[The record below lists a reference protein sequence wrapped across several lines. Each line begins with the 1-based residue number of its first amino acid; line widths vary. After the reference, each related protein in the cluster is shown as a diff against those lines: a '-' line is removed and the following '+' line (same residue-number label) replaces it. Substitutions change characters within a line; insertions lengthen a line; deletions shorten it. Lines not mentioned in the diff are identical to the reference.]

1 MAIAAGHVSK
11 KSTDCQNLFKCGNR
25 VKNVLKQI
33 ANIWADLEI
42 VTVTLQDPE
51 FLTKLALFNAVTE
64 DCNYLWSILA
74 RRQV

>member
-1 MAIAAGHVSK
+1 M
-11 KSTDCQNLFKCGNR
+11 
-25 VKNVLKQI
+25 LKQI

-42 VTVTLQDPE
+42 VTVTRQDPE

-64 DCNYLWSILA
+64 GCNYLWRILA